1 MREVTSAQIADIAR
15 GAAILGTGGG
25 GDPYVGRLLAQQAIA
40 RSGPVRLV
48 TVSEVPP
55 DAVVVPVAMMG
66 APTVMIEKLPSG
78 GEIASAL
85 TALGEVLGRE
95 PTHICCIEAGGVNS
109 MIPFAAAAQTGLPLV
124 DADGMGRAF
133 PELQMVLPTLAGV
146 AASPM
151 AVADEKGNTAVL
163 RTADNH
169 WAERLARSAT
179 VDMGCSAMTAQYV
192 LRGDQLSGALVPGTL
207 SRAERLGAVVAAARA
222 AHADPVAA
230 ATAELGGR
238 LLFQGKVVDVSRR
251 TTAGFARGT
260 AVLDGAGAAPG
271 APDAAKLELEFQNE
285 HLVARADGTIVASV
299 PDLICVL
306 ETDTGEPVTTEGL
319 RYGFRVTVVG
329 VPCDPR
335 WRTPAGL
342 ELTGPRYFGYDHEYR
357 PVEEPAAEEPTTQT
371 AREPAAWAGS

>member
-1 MREVTSAQIADIAR
+1 MREITAAQIGDIAR

-25 GDPYVGRLLAQQAIA
+25 GDPYVGRLLAEQAIT

-48 TVSEVPP
+48 TVDEVPA

-78 GEIASAL
+78 QEIASAL
-85 TALGEVLGRE
+85 TALGEVLGRT
-95 PTHICCIEAGGVNS
+95 PTHISCIEAGGVNS
-109 MIPFAAAAQTGLPLV
+109 MIPFAAAAHTGLPLV

-133 PELQMVLPTLAGV
+133 PELQMVLPTLVGV
-146 AASPM
+146 SASPM

-163 RTADNH
+163 RTIDNH

-192 LRGDQLSGALVPGTL
+192 LRGDQLADALVPGTL
-207 SRAERLGAVVAAARA
+207 SRAERLGALVGRARA

-230 ATAELGGR
+230 AVAELGGR
-238 LLFQGKVVDVSRR
+238 LLFRGKVVDVSRR

-260 AVLDGAGAAPG
+260 AVLDGTGEAGG
-271 APDAAKLELEFQNE
+271 SKLELEFQNE
-285 HLVARADGTIVASV
+285 HLVARVDGTIVASV

-342 ELTGPRYFGYDHEYR
+342 GLTGPRYFGYDHDYR
-357 PVEEPAAEEPTTQT
+357 PVEATAAEPAGET
-371 AREPAAWAGS
+371 AAWAGS